1 MITSNKLLKHT
12 CLLMGLLTA
21 QFTFATSDRFSD
33 VAITKH
39 ALSDTSYMLTG
50 SGGNIGVSAGKDGI
64 LIIDNQFAPL
74 SGKIIAALSSI
85 QPGLPK
91 YVVNTHYHGDHT
103 GGNNLFGSNSIIFA
117 HHNVLK
123 RLAGDTSYKPAGL
136 PSVTYHE
143 GTSIHFNDDILHLI
157 HMGPGHTD
165 GDSVVLWDD
174 KSVIHMGDLF
184 FKDRYPYIDLN
195 AGGSV
200 KGYRNNVAALIRKIN
215 ADTKVIPGH
224 GELATRNDL
233 IRFKHMLDKSIN
245 WMESKLESKMTL
257 EQIKAEGVPKGK
269 IDWSWSFITDDK
281 WITTLYEGLKSK

>member
-1 MITSNKLLKHT
+1 MALSTNLLKANA
-12 CLLMGLLTA
+12 LILGLLLS
-21 QFTFATSDRFSD
+21 QFSFADKFND
-33 VAITKH
+33 VEISKIK
-39 ALSDTSYMLTG
+39 LSETSYMLTG
-50 SGGNIGVSAGKDGI
+50 SGGNIGVSAGRDGL

-74 SGKIIAALSSI
+74 SGKIIAALSGI

-103 GGNNLFGSNSIIFA
+103 GGNNLFGMNSVIFA

-123 RLAGDTSYKPAGL
+123 RLAGDTSYKTAGL

-143 GTSIHFNDDILHLI
+143 GTSIHFNGDTLHLI

-165 GDSVVLWDD
+165 GDSVVLWED

-184 FKDRYPYIDLN
+184 FKNRFPYIDLK

-200 KGYRNNVAALIRKIN
+200 KGYRDNVASMIRKIN
-215 ADTKVIPGH
+215 KDTKVIPGH
-224 GELATRNDL
+224 GELATKNDL

-245 WMESKLESKMTL
+245 WMESQLSSGMSL
-257 EQIKAEGVPKGK
+257 EQIKLEGIPKGK
-269 IDWSWSFITDDK
+269 IDWSWSFITEDK
-281 WITTLYEGLKSK
+281 WINTLYEGLKQ

>member
-1 MITSNKLLKHT
+1 MLLCRLLKIST
-12 CLLMGLLTA
+12 LMLGLLLS
-21 QFTFATSDRFSD
+21 QVSFADRFAD
-33 VAITKH
+33 VEISKQK
-39 ALSDTSYMLTG
+39 LSETSYMLTG

-74 SGKIIAALSSI
+74 SGKIVASLSTI

-103 GGNNLFGSNSIIFA
+103 GGNNLFGMNSVIFA

-123 RLAGDTSYKPAGL
+123 RLSGDSSYKAAGL

-143 GTSIHFNDDILHLI
+143 GTSIHFNEETLHLI

-165 GDSVVLWDD
+165 GDSVVLWED

-184 FKDRYPYIDLN
+184 FKDRFPYIDLK

-200 KGYRNNVAALIRKIN
+200 KGYRDNVAAMIRKIN
-215 ADTKVIPGH
+215 NDTKVIPGH
-224 GELATRNDL
+224 GSLATRNDL

-245 WMESKLESKMTL
+245 WMESKLSSGMDLQQIQL
-257 EQIKAEGVPKGK
+257 EGIPKGK
-269 IDWSWSFITDDK
+269 IDWSWSFITEEK
-281 WITTLYEGLKSK
+281 WINTLYEGLKK